1 MNPSSLCATAG
12 LLITLCLSGCSGDE
26 PNDARVD
33 TSALNSN
40 ELPAQGQPGNHGSLD
55 PVDWFLYQNTWA
67 IGNYDR
73 SALGGTSTN
82 TISTAFLRSGP
93 FTPRPDARVGDCIF
107 KSIAGT
113 GDVERNAERTP
124 NYGLISLVSGAAQAF
139 LNYDTSTS
147 QYVPDLSAADPFAL
161 DSEYRVV
168 VAGGPSSG
176 PGEGKVKSPP
186 HLTAANVDIPSPWL
200 HSSDNT
206 AVLRMPE
213 DADLKDVA
221 FMMVIYESEPTFG
234 SKATI
239 CVVPAE
245 RGVLRV
251 PRALSSFYSPAVS
264 YRGQFALA
272 RRTQVELGGDMM
284 TVMVRSTFL
293 YDFQMQ

>member
-1 MNPSSLCATAG
+1 MNPSSLCAIAG
-12 LLITLCLSGCSGDE
+12 LLMTMCLSGCSGNE
-26 PNDARVD
+26 PRVARIE
-33 TSALNSN
+33 A
-40 ELPAQGQPGNHGSLD
+40 LD

-73 SALGGTSTN
+73 SALGGISTN

-93 FTPRPDARVGDCIF
+93 FTPRPDARIGDCIF

-113 GDVERNAERTP
+113 GDVERNAQRPP
-124 NYGLISLVSGAAQAF
+124 NYGLISLVSDATQAF
-139 LNYDTSTS
+139 LNYDESTS
-147 QYVPDLSAADPFAL
+147 QYVPDLSAAVPFAL

-168 VAGGPSSG
+168 VDGGPGGG
-176 PGEGKVKSPP
+176 PGASRVKSPP
-186 HLTAANVDIPSPWL
+186 HLTAANVNIPLPWL
-200 HSSDNT
+200 HSNDNT
-206 AVLRMPE
+206 ALLRMPE
-213 DADLKDVA
+213 DADLKDAA
-221 FMMVIYESEPTFG
+221 FMMAIYESVPTFG
-234 SKATI
+234 NNATI

-251 PRALSSFYSPAVS
+251 PRAISSFYSPGVS

-272 RRTQVELGGDMM
+272 RRTQVDLGDDTM